1 MSAIR
6 SNVARVAGV
15 VAVALT
21 TPQFLS
27 GQVSKDQIL
36 CGASSGTQQSCK
48 TNGYATEVRLTRDL
62 SGNRCRQNSN
72 WGHSDSFIWTNGG
85 CRGDFLV
92 TYRGDVPPPR
102 PLPGG
107 PGATRVIPCGNR
119 SGTQMECKTGG
130 YATSVR
136 LIRDL
141 SGGQCRQGSNWGN
154 TDSFIWANR
163 GCWGEFEVTYRGETG
178 GGTPGTRI
186 ISCGSSS
193 GNSSCNAFGTVASVR
208 LVRADNPRA
217 CRQGVTWGH
226 TEGDIWTKSGCRG
239 DFEVTYARVPQPR

>member
-1 MSAIR
+1 MSTLR

-27 GQVSKDQIL
+27 AQVSNELIL

-48 TNGYATEVRLTRDL
+48 TSGYATAVRLTRDL
-62 SGNRCRQNSN
+62 SGNRCRQKSN
-72 WGHSDSFIWTNGG
+72 WGYTNSFIWTNSG
-85 CRGDFLV
+85 CRGEFHV
-92 TYRGDVPPPR
+92 TYGSGATLPVV
-102 PLPGG
+102 PGG
-107 PGATRVIPCGNR
+107 PGGNASTRVIPCGNR

-141 SGGQCRQGSNWGN
+141 SGGRCRQGSNWGN

-163 GCWGEFEVTYRGETG
+163 GCWGEFEVTYRGGTG
-178 GGTPGTRI
+178 ATRI
-186 ISCGSSS
+186 ISCGSRS
-193 GNSSCNAFGTVASVR
+193 GNSSCNAFGSVASLR
-208 LVRADNPRA
+208 LVRADNSRL
-217 CRQGVTWGH
+217 CRRGSTWGH
-226 TEGDIWTKSGCRG
+226 TKGDIWTKAGCRG
-239 DFEVTYARVPQPR
+239 DFEVTYAGVPQPR